1 MCLFADP
8 TLTQI
13 AAGPPETDTF
23 EWNGAQ
29 YLWDDLQEAMAVLL
43 LPDVDVRQLLPEQYE
58 DPFRASTWALCNSS
72 CQMLLGTLASAAAAS
87 AAPAGVSRLLCEH
100 VYDAAARCCLHFDTS
115 KSYQTMQLPSFI
127 SLLQK
132 KRVV

>member
-8 TLTQI
+8 TLTQL

-29 YLWDDLQEAMAVLL
+29 YLWDNLQEALAVLL

-72 CQMLLGTLASAAAAS
+72 CQILLGSLASAAS
-87 AAPAGVSRLLCEH
+87 AGVSHLLCEH
-100 VYDAAARCCLHFDTS
+100 LYVAVARCCLHFDTS

-127 SLLQK
+127 SLLQE
-132 KRVV
+132 KRSV